1 VEGAFA
7 LMKKRTYVVA
17 FFFGVTVALLMIF
30 MKLPYYVTMPGT
42 AQDLKPLVHVEH
54 GDDDAGTFMLT
65 TVKMGRANAV
75 SYLLAHV
82 RPFYELYP
90 LEEIKQDGESDEEY
104 TMRQLQMMEQ
114 SKEAAI
120 AVAYK
125 KAGKPVS
132 YKTNGVY
139 VMSVLP
145 HMPAHGHLKVGDRIV
160 EIDGKKMATSDE
172 MIKYIRTKKKGDKV
186 HITFVRGKKQ
196 KETTLALMPFPHDPK
211 QIGIGISLITDY
223 DIVTN
228 PPVHIDSEQIG
239 GPSAGLMFALEIY
252 NQLVEED
259 ITKGHK
265 IAGTGTINIDGE
277 VGPIGGI
284 SQKVV
289 AADREGAEIFFA
301 PNEHGAADSNYR
313 EAVKTAKEIGTKM
326 KIVPVDTFDD
336 AIRYLKHM
344 Q

>member
-1 VEGAFA
+1 
-7 LMKKRTYVVA
+7 MKKRTYAMA
-17 FFFGVTVALLMIF
+17 FFFGVIIALLAIF
-30 MKLPYYVTMPGT
+30 IKLPYYVTMPGS

-54 GDDDAGTFMLT
+54 GDNDAGTFMLT
-65 TVKMGRANAV
+65 TVRMGRANAI
-75 SYLLAHV
+75 SYLLAHA

-90 LEEIKQDGESDEEY
+90 LEEIKQEGETDEEY
-104 TMRQLQMMEQ
+104 TMRQLQLMEQ

-132 YKTNGVY
+132 YKTKGVY

-145 HMPAHGHLKVGDRIV
+145 HMPAEGQLKVGDRIV
-160 EIDGKKMATSDE
+160 AINGKKMTTSDQ
-172 MIKYIRTKKKGDKV
+172 MVKYIRAKKKGDKIHV
-186 HITFVRGKKQ
+186 TFVRGKKQ
-196 KETTLALMPFPHDPK
+196 REATLALMPFPHEPK
-211 QIGIGISLITDY
+211 QIGIGISLATDY

-228 PPVHIDSEQIG
+228 PPVRVDSEQIG
-239 GPSAGLMFALEIY
+239 GPSAGLMFSLEIY
-252 NQLVEED
+252 NQLVKED

-265 IAGTGTINIDGE
+265 IAGTGTINMEGE

-284 SQKVV
+284 SQKIV

-313 EAVKTAKEIGTKM
+313 EAVKTAKKIGTKM

-336 AIRYLKHM
+336 AIRYLKQM